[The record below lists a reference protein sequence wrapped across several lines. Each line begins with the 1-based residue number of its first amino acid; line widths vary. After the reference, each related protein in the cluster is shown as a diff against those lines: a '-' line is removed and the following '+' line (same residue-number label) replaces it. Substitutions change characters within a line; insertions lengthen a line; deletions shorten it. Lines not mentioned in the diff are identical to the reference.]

1 MKAVQV
7 KICGI
12 TSRRDLEVVVE
23 AGADAVG
30 FVVGSPRSPRN
41 VTLEM
46 ARRLIRLTPAYVEPV
61 AVTVER
67 DPLLLKKMVS
77 YLGVPALQ
85 VHVTR
90 EPEALRRALPGI
102 RLIRALSIG
111 HQFADGVGC
120 EVSHFD
126 AVLLDSSGGNGYG
139 GTGIVHDWRASRRI
153 RDLLYP
159 KQVIV
164 AGGLRP
170 ENVSECIRTVRP
182 YGVDVSSGVEL
193 RPGIKD
199 PKKVRQ
205 FVRAAREAE
214 D

>member
-120 EVSHFD
+120 EVSHF
-126 AVLLDSSGGNGYG
+126 YG